1 MTTIINYIYNQINNF
16 FKPEDFRIVLINSLK
31 PNPGHEEESKII
43 KQNFINTIKHNDA
56 QLTQHHTIKAKTP
69 EELSVVINELRQQL
83 NII

>member
-16 FKPEDFRIVLINSLK
+16 FEPEDFRIVLINSLK
-31 PNPGHEEESKII
+31 PNPGHEEELKII
-43 KQNFINTIKHNDA
+43 KQNFINTIKNNDA
-56 QLTQHHTIKAKTP
+56 QLAQHHTIKATTP

>member
-1 MTTIINYIYNQINNF
+1 MTTIISYIYNQINNF
-16 FKPEDFRIVLINSLK
+16 FEPEDFRIVLINSLK
-31 PNPGHEEESKII
+31 PNPGHEEELKII

-56 QLTQHHTIKAKTP
+56 QLTQRGTIKAKTP

>member
-31 PNPGHEEESKII
+31 PNPGHEEELKII

-56 QLTQHHTIKAKTP
+56 QPAHHHTVKPKMP

-83 NII
+83 VK

>member
-16 FKPEDFRIVLINSLK
+16 FEPEDFRIVLINSLK
-31 PNPGHEEESKII
+31 PNPGHDEELKII
-43 KQNFINTIKHNDA
+43 KQNFINTIKHNDT
-56 QLTQHHTIKAKTP
+56 QLTQHYTIKAKTS

>member
-16 FKPEDFRIVLINSLK
+16 FEPQDFRIVLINSLK
-31 PNPGHEEESKII
+31 PNPGHEEELKII
-43 KQNFINTIKHNDA
+43 KQNFINTISIHDA
-56 QLTQHHTIKAKTP
+56 QLTQHHTIKAKTS

>member
-31 PNPGHEEESKII
+31 PNPGHEEELKII

-56 QLTQHHTIKAKTP
+56 QLAQHYTIKAKTP
-69 EELSVVINELRQQL
+69 EELSVVINELRQQI